1 MLFTPENAAKMMS
14 GEKDQTRRIV
24 KEGERG
30 YLFLSTT
37 DYYQV
42 LDSKHHLR
50 WQVGKS
56 YAVQPGRGKPAIG
69 RRVLVA
75 IRKERL
81 QDISPDDCFAEGI
94 RLPTLPHETP
104 DKFTEAYRLL
114 WNKINYLAGDTWEDN
129 PEVWVL
135 EFEPVK
141 ATEEAAT
148 Q

>member
-1 MLFTPENAAKMMS
+1 MLFTPENATKMMS

-24 KEGERG
+24 KEGDYLGYRG
-30 YLFLSTT
+30 EGVIVSVYRNDRKL
-37 DYYQV
+37 
-42 LDSKHHLR
+42 

-56 YAVQPGRGKPAIG
+56 YAIQPGRGKKAIG
-69 RRVLVA
+69 RRVLLA

-81 QDISPDDCFAEGI
+81 QDISPDDCFKEGI

-104 DKFTEAYRLL
+104 DKFTEAYRAL
-114 WNKINYLAGDTWEDN
+114 WNKIYAGETWEDN

-141 ATEEAAT
+141 AAEEAASDG
-148 Q
+148 